1 MYIYI
6 LRSIFIYT
14 CIYMYICIH
23 ILFVYNQNS
32 IFIEGLN
39 TLFATILIRMHKSLI
54 CIHVCIHVYVDMDIN
69 T

>member
-1 MYIYI
+1 
-6 LRSIFIYT
+6 
-14 CIYMYICIH
+14 MYICIH
-23 ILFVYNQNS
+23 ILFVYIQNS
-32 IFIEGLN
+32 VFIEGLN